1 MQAQTMMPTRRQVRR
16 GNAPAPFTLQ
26 KGLLY
31 GFLGLLALVQLF
43 PLIWLVNFSL
53 LKAGEFYGG
62 DILKWPR
69 PAQWINY
76 ANALKFGKV
85 VPYFTHSMM
94 VALITVVLTMLLALM
109 MGYAFTRMRWKL
121 QSTALNVVL
130 IGMMIPLHATL
141 LPNFVIFHALKL
153 TDTLWALVL
162 PNVAFNL
169 PISIFIV
176 SGFLQTLPKELEEA
190 AVMDG
195 CSIPRL
201 LFSIISPLARNPLA
215 TVAVMT
221 FIATW
226 NEFIMANTY
235 LMSEAWKTLPF
246 SIIQF
251 TGQYSSN
258 YGAQFAVMT
267 IIAIPSIL
275 FYLLFTEQMKQG
287 IVSGTV
293 K

>member
-1 MQAQTMMPTRRQVRR
+1 MRIS
-16 GNAPAPFTLQ
+16 LS
-26 KGLLY
+26 KGLQY
-31 GFLGLLALVQLF
+31 GFLGLFALLQLF
-43 PLIWLVNFSL
+43 PLVWLINFSL

-62 DILKWPR
+62 DVLKWPS

-76 ANALKFGKV
+76 KNAFRFGKV
-85 VPYFTHSMM
+85 APYFLNSMIIALVT
-94 VALITVVLTMLLALM
+94 VALTCLLALM

-121 QSTALNVVL
+121 QNTVLNIIL

-141 LPNFVIFHALKL
+141 LPNFIIFHKIGL
-153 TDTLWALVL
+153 TDKMLSLIL

-169 PISIFIV
+169 PVSIFIV
-176 SGFLQTLPKELEEA
+176 TGFLQTLPKEIEEA

-195 CSIPRL
+195 CTVPRML
-201 LFSIISPLARNPLA
+201 WSIILPLTKNPLA
-215 TVAVMT
+215 TAGVMT

-226 NEFIMANTY
+226 NEFIMANTF
-235 LMSEAWKTLPF
+235 LMTEANKTLPF

-267 IIAIPSIL
+267 IIALPSIL

-287 IVSGTV
+287 VMQGTI

>member
-1 MQAQTMMPTRRQVRR
+1 MRKV
-16 GNAPAPFTLQ
+16 
-26 KGLLY
+26 LLY
-31 GFLGLLALVQLF
+31 GFLGLFALLQLF
-43 PLIWLVNFSL
+43 PLLWLVNFSL
-53 LKAGEFYGG
+53 LKGG
-62 DILKWPR
+62 DFFGGEILKWPS
-69 PAQWINY
+69 PPQWINY
-76 ANALKFGKV
+76 QNALKYGKV
-85 VPYFTHSMM
+85 VPYFYHSLL
-94 VALITVVLTMLLALM
+94 VAVVTVLLTCLLALT

-121 QSTALNVVL
+121 RGAVMGLVL

-141 LPNFVIFHALKL
+141 LPNFVIFHKIGL
-153 TDTLWALVL
+153 TDKVWALIL

-169 PISIFIV
+169 PVSIFIV
-176 SGFLQTLPKELEEA
+176 TGFLQTLPKELEEA

-195 CSIPRL
+195 CTVLRM
-201 LFSIISPLARNPLA
+201 LFAIIRPLAGNALA
-215 TVAVMT
+215 AVAVMT

-246 SIIQF
+246 SVIQF
-251 TGQYSSN
+251 AGQYWSN

-267 IIAIPSIL
+267 IIAVPSIL

-287 IVSGTV
+287 VMSGTI